1 MTEWETVIG
10 LEVHVELATETKLFS
25 SAPNRFGDEPNTNVT
40 PVCLGLPGSLP
51 VLNRMA
57 VEHAIRLG
65 LAINCEIRPSVF
77 ARKNYFYPDMPKDF
91 QISQY
96 EQPICVDGHLELPN
110 GTVIGIERAHL
121 EEDTGKS
128 THVGGDGGRIH
139 GAQHAMIDYNRAGVP
154 LLEIVSRPDLRSAQ
168 DARSYAEEL
177 RQILLATG
185 ASDARLEEGSMRV
198 DANVSVRPVGS
209 DELRT
214 RCEVKNLN
222 SFRSLVRAIEYEATR
237 QISLY
242 ESGEEPSQQT
252 RHWAEAEGR
261 THKLRSK
268 EEANDY
274 RYFTEPDLVLLDPE
288 QSWIDEIRTSL
299 PALPAQRRAALVT
312 ATGAS
317 SAHAAMVCVR
327 GLDQLVLDA
336 VAAGADAGRAM
347 NHAVNNLAVNN
358 SAANNSAG
366 EGIVLDA
373 TAFAEL
379 VNMEVSG
386 ALSATQA
393 KTVLAKLVSG
403 GSNPA
408 DIAAE
413 LGFEAMGAPELESLV
428 DEAIAADPEAWEK
441 FLAGE
446 DRVQGA
452 FVGYVMKATSGKADG
467 KALSAILRS
476 RRASST

>member
-25 SAPNRFGDEPNTNVT
+25 SAPNRFGDDPNTNVT

-96 EQPICVDGHLELPN
+96 DQPICVDGHLELPN

-139 GAQHAMIDYNRAGVP
+139 GAKHAMIDYNRAGVP

-198 DANVSVRPVGS
+198 DANVSVRPIGS
-209 DELRT
+209 KELRT

-222 SFRSLVRAIEYEATR
+222 SFRSLVRAIDYEAAR
-237 QISLY
+237 QVSLY

-252 RHWAEAEGR
+252 RHWAENEGR
-261 THKLRSK
+261 THTLRTK

-274 RYFTEPDLVLLDPE
+274 RYFTEPDLVALDPE
-288 QSWIDEIRTSL
+288 TSWIDEIRSSM
-299 PALPAQRRAALVT
+299 PALPAARRAALVE
-312 ATGAS
+312 ATGAT
-317 SAHAAMVCVR
+317 AAQAATVCVR
-327 GLDQLVLDA
+327 GLDRLLLEA
-336 VAAGADAGRAM
+336 VALGADADRAV
-347 NHAVNNLAVNN
+347 NHVVNNLAGAGLATDGGVALE
-358 SAANNSAG
+358 AA
-366 EGIVLDA
+366 
-373 TAFAEL
+373 AFAEL

-393 KTVLAKLVSG
+393 KAVLAEMVSG
-403 GSNPA
+403 GADPV
-408 DIAAE
+408 DIAAK
-413 LGFEAMGAPELESLV
+413 LGYEAMDVSELESLV
-428 DEAIAADPEAWEK
+428 DEAISADPEAWEK
-441 FLAGE
+441 FVAGE

-452 FVGYVMKATSGKADG
+452 FVGYVMKATKGQADG

-476 RRASST
+476 RRAAST